1 MATDYHEELCRWL
14 NEDYSKEQECTM
26 QLPFTQPSGGQNAG
40 VKDEEKE
47 RLRREK
53 QGRRLQEINCKK
65 LQEKVR
71 WTKKES
77 GTMWYNI
84 WQVTMSQW
92 S

>member
-1 MATDYHEELCRWL
+1 MATDYFEELFQWL
-14 NEDYSKEQECTM
+14 NEDYSNKKECVM
-26 QLPFTQPSGGQNAG
+26 QLPYIEPAGGQNSG

-71 WTKKES
+71 
-77 GTMWYNI
+77 
-84 WQVTMSQW
+84 
-92 S
+92 

>member
-1 MATDYHEELCRWL
+1 MATDYHEELCHWL
-14 NEDYSKEQECTM
+14 NKDYSSKKGCVM
-26 QLPFTQPSGGQNAG
+26 QLPFTPPAGGQTTG

-71 WTKKES
+71 
-77 GTMWYNI
+77 
-84 WQVTMSQW
+84 
-92 S
+92 

>member
-1 MATDYHEELCRWL
+1 MLFQEIVHDHAYMATDYHEELCHWL
-14 NEDYSKEQECTM
+14 NEDYSSKKGCVM
-26 QLPFTQPSGGQNAG
+26 QLPFTPPAGGQTTG

-71 WTKKES
+71 
-77 GTMWYNI
+77 
-84 WQVTMSQW
+84 
-92 S
+92 